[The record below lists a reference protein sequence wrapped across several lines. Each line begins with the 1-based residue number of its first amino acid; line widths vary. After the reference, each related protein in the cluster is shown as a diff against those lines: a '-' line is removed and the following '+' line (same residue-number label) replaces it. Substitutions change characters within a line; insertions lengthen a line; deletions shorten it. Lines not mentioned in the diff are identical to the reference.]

1 MAGKPK
7 LVAELD
13 FLSSLEQGEAVTQMR
28 LSKRV
33 DVSIGLINA
42 LLKRA
47 IHKGYV
53 KARSAP
59 YRRYAYYLTPRGFAE
74 KSRLVAS
81 YLENSLAF
89 FRTARQEYG
98 DLFAAARRS
107 GIRRLAFAGNGE
119 MTEIA
124 LLAAREA
131 DMEIVAVVDRLSNE
145 DQFHGIPIVRAIED
159 LRGAE
164 ALVITESRRPQQTF
178 DLLVQSVPGARILAP
193 RILRI
198 TRGASADTVT
208 NGAPR

>member
-1 MAGKPK
+1 VAGKPK
-7 LVAELD
+7 LVTELD
-13 FLSSLEQGEAVTQMR
+13 FLSSLEQGEPVTQMR

-33 DVSIGLINA
+33 NVSIGLVNA

-47 IHKGYV
+47 MHKGYV

-81 YLENSLAF
+81 YLESSLAF
-89 FRTARQEYG
+89 FRAARQEYG
-98 DLFAAARRS
+98 ELFAGARRA
-107 GIRRLAFAGNGE
+107 GVRRIALAGNGE
-119 MTEIA
+119 LAEIA

-131 DMEIVAVVDRLSNE
+131 DVEIVAVVDRLSNE
-145 DQFHGIPIVRAIED
+145 DQFHGIPIVRAVED

-178 DLLVQSVPGARILAP
+178 DLLVQSASGARILAP
-193 RILRI
+193 ELLRI
-198 TRGASADTVT
+198 TRRPAAAGTT
-208 NGAPR
+208 GAPQ